1 MIIKAIISGVGLGM
15 VLSIIGGAVFF
26 VLLKTSI
33 EKGFHAGVA
42 FASGV
47 LLSDIFF
54 VALVIYGSSY
64 LALEQAYRLPIG
76 LAGSTI
82 LFTIGIYYLLK
93 KTTITYD
100 QKSSKRHNTGYFL
113 KGFFMCIFNPAILL
127 YWVSVAGGVI
137 SVAGKFNPQEIIPF
151 FSAIL
156 VTQFSLDVAKA
167 YYANKLRHRIKE
179 SVISKL
185 NKIAGVLVILFA
197 LRMLLNLL
205 LGHSLI

>member
-1 MIIKAIISGVGLGM
+1 MIIKAILSGIGLGV
-15 VLSIIGGAVFF
+15 VLSLIGGAVFF

-33 EKGFHAGVA
+33 ERGFNAGVS

-47 LLSDIFF
+47 LLSDI
-54 VALVIYGSSY
+54 VLVTLVVYGSSY
-64 LALEQAYRLPIG
+64 LALEQQYRLPIG
-76 LAGSTI
+76 LVGSAI
-82 LFTIGIYYLLK
+82 LFTIGMYYLLK
-93 KTTITYD
+93 KNKINYEH
-100 QKSSKRHNTGYFL
+100 KSSKRDNTGYFL
-113 KGFFMCIFNPAILL
+113 KGFFMCIFNPAVLL

-137 SVAGKFNPQEIIPF
+137 SISGEFNPKEIIPF

-156 VTQFSLDVAKA
+156 ITQYSLDITKA

-179 SVISKL
+179 NIISNL
-185 NKIAGVLVILFA
+185 NRIAGVLVILFA